1 MVERKTIMQK
11 IIITIIITITFS
23 FTFADTYVV
32 RSGDTVRSI
41 ASAYRIHPQLLRELN
56 GSNLVNLRV
65 GQKLIVPQYGI
76 NNTFLSVVASMESG
90 GIVEFRRDVAV
101 GDHGNAIGRY
111 QLWKAYVDDVNQ
123 WRQRHGLPTFTYND
137 RCNRYKAEAMVV
149 TYMLRYHKTA
159 SVINALRLHNGGPGW
174 RNMKKTIAY
183 ANKAMIKFW
192 PKAR

>member
-1 MVERKTIMQK
+1 MQK
-11 IIITIIITITFS
+11 IIITIIIIITS
-23 FTFADTYVV
+23 TFTFADTYVV
-32 RSGDTVRSI
+32 KSGDTVRSV

-56 GSNLVNLRV
+56 GSNLSNLKV

-76 NNTFLSVVASMESG
+76 NSTFLSVVADMESG
-90 GIVEFRRDVAV
+90 GIAESRRDRAV

-111 QLWKAYVDDVNQ
+111 QLWQIYVDDVNQ

-149 TYMLRYHKTA
+149 TYMLRYHKSV
-159 SVINALRLHNGGPGW
+159 SVIHALRLHNGGPNW
-174 RNMKKTIAY
+174 RRMSKTIAY
-183 ANKAMIKFW
+183 ANKAMVKFW